1 MTLLKTRSGGLAAG
15 IAIAALLMPVGK
27 ADATVIGYSSLQV
40 TNFAFISG
48 AHVIFYNSATAVNTT
63 RSAAHL
69 FGVDSNNHLSEAVG
83 GPGSGLVAD
92 SDVALSCVG
101 VCGAIGQNDYS
112 SVAAANPASHFVR
125 SDASLTGGLLVP
137 GGLDARTVAE
147 TQLTSLADASGHA
160 VIQSVNSWTL
170 EFTATEL
177 GDLVLT
183 FDVLGQ
189 LRAFSDEVD
198 GIAVAELDFGIE
210 LFDIAA
216 GVTFDFGIS
225 SANGE
230 TDFAS
235 LNEARS
241 VLGVGEFDYLVDD
254 TFTLSISGLLTNTSY
269 RLQIAQNADVG
280 ASSKAATAVP
290 EPGTLTLLGLGLLG
304 VGGLAASRKPGFGCR
319 SFVRSA

>member
-1 MTLLKTRSGGLAAG
+1 MALLKIRFCGLAAG

-27 ADATVIGYSSLQV
+27 AGATVIGYSSLQV
-40 TNFAFISG
+40 TNFILTAG
-48 AHVIFYNSATAVNTT
+48 AELIVIPSATAVNTT
-63 RSAAHL
+63 TSAASL
-69 FGVDSNNHLSEAVG
+69 AGVNDSTSSPVVG
-83 GPGSGLVAD
+83 SPGGLVAD

-189 LRAFSDEVD
+189 LRAFSDEVE
-198 GIAVAELDFGIE
+198 GIAVADFDFGIK

-269 RLQIAQNADVG
+269 RLQITQNADVS
-280 ASSKAATAVP
+280 ASSKAATVVP